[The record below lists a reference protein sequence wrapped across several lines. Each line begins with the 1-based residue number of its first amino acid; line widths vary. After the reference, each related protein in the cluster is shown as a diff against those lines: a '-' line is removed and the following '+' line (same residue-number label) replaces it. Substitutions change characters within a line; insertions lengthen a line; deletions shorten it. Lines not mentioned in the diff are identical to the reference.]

1 MHVYAGTG
9 QTRRR
14 NAFPRSCLGE
24 SLKGLVHIP
33 LALAQPKGLLTVTLM
48 NVPKHGAG
56 AHSPKESIAT
66 LF

>member
-9 QTRRR
+9 QAGRR

-33 LALAQPKGLLTVTLM
+33 LASTQPKGLLDMTPM
-48 NVPKHGAG
+48 NVPKHSAG
-56 AHSPKESIAT
+56 VHSPKESIAT
-66 LF
+66 PF